1 MKKRPDTS
9 VKSVSGRSFINS
21 MNEPCG
27 VVLWFCG
34 SVGKSFIAEFTLL

>member
-1 MKKRPDTS
+1 MREKKYVR
-9 VKSVSGRSFINS
+9 KWFCVS
-21 MNEPCG
+21 EDLWKG